1 MSLKKAFLSLGV
13 LSALVLSSCTIGLGE
28 EVDLEAPVITI
39 TSPENLAK
47 VGLNFEL
54 RGTCTDNIKV
64 KKVEVRNLNLGDNGL
79 LGEATIEGEE
89 WYFPISLTH
98 EQEGEIS
105 FSCSAI
111 DEAGNTSTK
120 SIKTKVL
127 LVDQTSP
134 EDLSWYIDR
143 GNGIQTPLYTLEKLK
158 SIYESENALNTDNKD
173 IAQNQVF
180 NIYSRF
186 YDAMSIN
193 EITLNLEKEDGTVLI
208 SKTVS
213 SDETNI
219 NYIGDSSIFTPKFT
233 FTEEELVQKD
243 PSFISGKHY
252 LRLSYSCKD
261 DHGNANSKALDWMIW
276 YPESDYPGISQS
288 FIENNSI
295 LINVGTAI
303 PINFF
308 DDDGIQEY
316 KCALLETATITNAI
330 TFTSTSQLQSDLI
343 NNENIRNT
351 IFEVTVNANE
361 TSLANSNLSGA
372 RDSFMTITAPSTP
385 CELYLLACAKDVNG
399 KWKSLV
405 VPCSVTD
412 AKAPL
417 LYVEQPNENEVPT
430 LTNNVFTISGYTFD
444 SNGCSTVKIAYIPE
458 SADNIAAETRA
469 KTILQGDGTNLG
481 AGEKLWTYNL
491 GAATIDQATGWKKQT
506 YSFDFNLFD
515 TETFA
520 ESKRKEEK
528 FFELMV
534 TDTDGNKVFR
544 QFKVAGDSLP
554 PTLKIVF
561 PESDMQNYDP
571 TGETE
576 GFNIK
581 FKATKATGIGIDTSK
596 YVIRVKDGTADENN
610 NRGTLT
616 LEDDYYTF
624 SILNETLRG
633 YYSSEKTQLLIEFEA
648 EDNLGNKV
656 TDKRTV
662 ILSTLPFIESI
673 TSDMNT
679 STTYKKDD
687 SIKIKAIFNKPVKVT
702 GTPRIKLSNI
712 TGISTDAYA
721 NYSTGS
727 DTNTLIFEYKV
738 QNNATTSQIKTAE
751 DINVI
756 DLNGGKIE
764 VDSTAGSGNA
774 SIKLTDLN
782 KNDFNKTSDPKRIKL
797 DAVAP
802 TISSITLAGPMAG
815 PNPKTYVKKGDVVTA
830 EVTMTKDV
838 NISGNPVL
846 QLKVGS
852 TNLNFTFQSV
862 NGKNIKFEYTVAGNL
877 NGTIN
882 ADKSTAIASANLS
895 SIKDLPGNSMVAGAS
910 GSNSTGITIDN
921 NPPAVPVIK
930 NDANGN
936 NLAEGKYNGSVKFA
950 ITGENNA
957 TIKYSTDGG
966 ISWNTYSSVVTLSDN
981 GTYSVTARQTDRAGN
996 VSDNSTPI
1004 SVEINNTFP
1013 VITGL
1018 TIKKPDGHYKK
1029 GTEIEVKM
1037 NFDGYVNADVGQV
1050 YLKFTDKDGNNE
1062 TTIPVTAATNV
1073 NALSFIYTVA
1083 DGKHFDGMLI
1093 SAVVFNG
1100 LKDVNGNSTTT
1111 QSQTEVNGFMTSNCQ
1126 RTGIILD
1133 GIVPIIS
1140 TYNPENTKISSES
1153 DNNKFK
1159 ITLTFSEPVA
1169 KETGTIILQR
1179 TSGWAIPAVMTSDEF
1194 LKYYNQM
1201 TSANKEKVMRTQNGK
1216 ELYHGRTGIAVG
1228 PYQKITHGLKVSNGK
1243 YVPDEATK
1251 YVLAYDLGL
1260 YDGSASLN
1268 DGTQTGTFTAS
1279 VSDIRSALESVGYHQ
1294 HKIDVASDNVKIYEN
1309 ATSTTAVGNGQT
1321 GTRVEITFSEAI
1333 EDGREWNLIIPD
1345 TAFRDDAENA
1355 FAGLSGTTYTVW
1367 SNNVAQPV
1375 VRVDRYSHGWGARE
1389 PNASGELSTITADSG
1404 KYSTTCAQ
1412 NSAARKAPTGYARA
1426 RIDCETPGVTINYKT
1441 YNSGTAAYNAN
1452 TATTVSD
1459 TEGYY
1464 TNYRSNIADVATTTM
1479 ESGITTAYTANNHI
1493 IVGDGTYT
1501 SARKDYISCIAT
1513 KTNFTQSKLGV
1524 EGIFRTVVYVHT
1536 ENKRNIEGQ
1545 NYYFSINIEGGTAP
1559 GGQPNVDGFP
1569 LRDAT
1574 DQNDRTGAGRYSK
1587 NAYNLGGGNKNNQNI
1602 GAGSGTPGQNFV
1614 WVSYEIISTDWA
1626 ILVCR
1631 SNHSRSYPLNS
1642 YGNVAYLSSI
1652 VDWDGTN

>member
-13 LSALVLSSCTIGLGE
+13 LSALVLSACSIGLGE

-54 RGTCTDNIKV
+54 RGTCTDNIGV
-64 KKVEVRNLNLGDNGL
+64 TKVEVKNLTNDTV
-79 LGEATIEGEE
+79 LGEATIDGED
-89 WYFPISLTH
+89 WYFPISLAH
-98 EQEGEIS
+98 DQEGEIS

-127 LVDQTSP
+127 LVDETSP

-143 GNGIQTPLYTLEKLK
+143 GNGIQTPLYTLENLK
-158 SIYESENALNTDNKD
+158 TIYEGQNPLNTDNKD
-173 IAQNQVF
+173 IPQNQVF
-180 NIYSRF
+180 TIYSRF

-213 SDETNI
+213 SDETNV

-243 PSFISGKHY
+243 SSFSSGIHY

-276 YPESDYPGISQS
+276 YPESDYPGISQA
-288 FIENNSI
+288 FIENNAI
-295 LINVGTAI
+295 AVGVGTALPVNI
-303 PINFF
+303 F
-308 DDDGIQEY
+308 DDDGLAEY
-316 KCALLETATITNAI
+316 KCSLLETATIRNAI
-330 TFTSTSQLQSDLI
+330 TFTSTNQLQNDLI

-351 IFEVTVNANE
+351 IFGVTVNANE

-412 AKAPL
+412 ANAPL

-534 TDTDGNKVFR
+534 IDTDGNKVFR
-544 QFKVAGDSLP
+544 QFKVAGDNLP
-554 PTLKIVF
+554 PTLVIKF

-571 TGETE
+571 NGETE

-581 FKATKATGIGIDTSK
+581 FKATKATGIKINTSK
-596 YVIRVKDGTADENN
+596 YVLKVDGTAK
-610 NRGTLT
+610 GTLS
-616 LEDDYYTF
+616 EDREYYTF
-624 SILNETLRG
+624 SISNETLRG
-633 YYSSEKTQLLIEFEA
+633 YYSSGKTQLLIEFEA
-648 EDNLGNKV
+648 EDNLGNRV

-751 DINVI
+751 NTNVI

-764 VDSTAGSGNA
+764 VDSTAGGSGNA
-774 SIKLTDLN
+774 SIILTDLN
-782 KNDFNKTSDPKRIKL
+782 KNDFNKTSDPKCIKL

-802 TISSITLAGPMAG
+802 TISSITLAGP
-815 PNPKTYVKKGDVVTA
+815 NSKTYVKNGDIVTA
-830 EVTMTKDV
+830 TVTMTKDV

-846 QLKVGS
+846 QLKVGL

-862 NGKNIKFEYTVAGNL
+862 DGKNVNFEYTVAGNL

-910 GSNSTGITIDN
+910 GPNSTGITIDN
-921 NPPAVPVIK
+921 IRPADPVIK
-930 NDANGN
+930 NNEDGN
-936 NLAEGKYNGSVKFA
+936 NLAAGKYNGSVKFA
-950 ITGENNA
+950 ITTDENNP
-957 TIKYSTDGG
+957 TIEYSTDGG

-996 VSDNSTPI
+996 VSGNSTPI

-1013 VITGL
+1013 AITGL

-1037 NFDGYVNADVGQV
+1037 NFDGYVNASVGQV
-1050 YLKFTDKDGNNE
+1050 SLKFTDKDGNNE
-1062 TTIPVTAATNV
+1062 TQIPVTAATNV

-1083 DGKHFDGMLI
+1083 DGKYFDGMLI
-1093 SAVVFNG
+1093 SAVEFNG
-1100 LKDVNGNSTTT
+1100 LNDVNGNSTTT
-1111 QSQTEVNGFMTSNCQ
+1111 TSQTEANEFRTSNCQ

-1133 GIVPIIS
+1133 GIAPTIS
-1140 TYNPENTKISSES
+1140 TYSPENTKISSES

-1179 TSGWAIPAVMTSDEF
+1179 TEGWAIPAVMTSDEF

-1201 TSANKEKVMRTQNGK
+1201 TSENKKKVMRTQNGK

-1260 YDGSASLN
+1260 YDGSALLN
-1268 DGTQTGTFTAS
+1268 DGTQTGTFEAK
-1279 VSDIRSALESVGYHQ
+1279 VSDIREALESVGYHQ

-1389 PNASGELSTITADSG
+1389 PNASGNLTTITANNG
-1404 KYSTTCAQ
+1404 KYKTTCAA
-1412 NSAARKAPTGYARA
+1412 NTGARVAPTGYARS
-1426 RIDCETPGVTINYKT
+1426 RIDCETPGVTIKYKT
-1441 YNSGTAAYNAN
+1441 VNKGEVAYNATGLTTETN
-1452 TATTVSD
+1452 T
-1459 TEGYY
+1459 YY
-1464 TNYRSNIADVATTTM
+1464 TNNRSKIADAEKTDLEFSTGGTTYTSNI
-1479 ESGITTAYTANNHI
+1479 I
-1493 IVGDGTYT
+1493 IGDTTYT
-1501 SARKDYISCIAT
+1501 SARKDYISCYAT
-1513 KTNFTQSKLGV
+1513 KTDFTQSKNGMEGV
-1524 EGIFRTVVYVHT
+1524 FRTVVYIHT
-1536 ENKRNIEGQ
+1536 ENKRND
-1545 NYYFSINIEGGTAP
+1545 NYYAINIEGGTAP

-1574 DQNDRTGAGRYSK
+1574 DENDRTGAGRYSK
-1587 NAYNLGGGNKNNQNI
+1587 NAYNLGGGKRQI
-1602 GAGSGTPGQNFV
+1602 QGQWGQTQDEDILEGTQYPGQNFV
-1614 WVSYEIISTDWA
+1614 WVSYEIISSNWA

-1631 SNHSRSYPLNS
+1631 SNHGREYPLNN
-1642 YGNVAYLSSI
+1642 YGDIAYLTLI
-1652 VDWDGTN
+1652 EDWNGTK

>member
-13 LSALVLSSCTIGLGE
+13 LSALVLSACSIGLGE

-54 RGTCTDNIKV
+54 RGTCTDNIGV
-64 KKVEVRNLNLGDNGL
+64 TKVEVKNLTNDTV
-79 LGEATIEGEE
+79 LGEATIDGED

-127 LVDQTSP
+127 LVDETSP

-143 GNGIQTPLYTLEKLK
+143 GNGIQTPLYTLENLK
-158 SIYESENALNTDNKD
+158 TIYEGQNPLNTDNKD
-173 IAQNQVF
+173 IPQNQEF
-180 NIYSRF
+180 TIYSRF

-213 SDETNI
+213 SDETNV

-243 PSFISGKHY
+243 SSFSSGIHY
-252 LRLSYSCKD
+252 LKLSYSCKD

-276 YPESDYPGISQS
+276 YPESDYPGISQA
-288 FIENNSI
+288 FIENNAI
-295 LINVGTAI
+295 AVGVGTALPVNI
-303 PINFF
+303 F
-308 DDDGIQEY
+308 DDDGLAEY
-316 KCALLETATITNAI
+316 KCSLLETATIRNAI

-351 IFEVTVNANE
+351 IFGVTVNANE

-412 AKAPL
+412 ANAPL

-554 PTLKIVF
+554 PTLKIDF

-571 TGETE
+571 NGETE
-576 GFNIK
+576 GFKIK
-581 FKATKATGIGIDTSK
+581 FKATKATGIEINTSK
-596 YVIRVKDGTADENN
+596 YVLKVDGTAK
-610 NRGTLT
+610 GTLSG
-616 LEDDYYTF
+616 DYYTF
-624 SILNETLRG
+624 SISNETLRG
-633 YYSSEKTQLLIEFEA
+633 YYSSGKTQLLIEFEA
-648 EDNLGNKV
+648 EDNLGNRV

-662 ILSTLPFIESI
+662 ILSTLPYLESI

-687 SIKIKAIFNKPVKVT
+687 SIKIKAIFNKPVKVEKT
-702 GTPRIKLSNI
+702 GGTPRIKLSNI

-751 DINVI
+751 NTNVI

-764 VDSTAGSGNA
+764 VDSTAGGSGNA

-782 KNDFNKTSDPKRIKL
+782 KNDFNKTSDPICIKL

-802 TISSITLAGPMAG
+802 TISSITLAGP
-815 PNPKTYVKKGDVVTA
+815 NSKTYVKNGDIVTA
-830 EVTMTKDV
+830 TVTMSKQV

-852 TNLNFTFQSV
+852 INLNFTFQSV

-895 SIKDLPGNSMVAGAS
+895 SITDLPGNSMVAGAS

-921 NPPAVPVIK
+921 IRPDDPVIK
-930 NDANGN
+930 NNANGN
-936 NLAEGKYNGSVKFA
+936 NLATGKYNGSVKFA

-957 TIKYSTDGG
+957 TIEYSTDGG
-966 ISWNTYSSVVTLSDN
+966 ISWNPYSSVVTLSND

-996 VSDNSTPI
+996 VSGNSTPI

-1013 VITGL
+1013 AITGL

-1037 NFDGYVNADVGQV
+1037 NFDGYVNASVGQV
-1050 YLKFTDKDGNNE
+1050 SLKFTDKDGNNE
-1062 TTIPVTAATNV
+1062 TQIPVTAATNV

-1126 RTGIILD
+1126 RAGIILD
-1133 GIVPIIS
+1133 GIAPTIS
-1140 TYNPENTKISSES
+1140 TYSPENTKISSES

-1179 TSGWAIPAVMTSDEF
+1179 TEGWAIPAVMTSDEF

-1389 PNASGELSTITADSG
+1389 PNASGTLTTITANNG
-1404 KYSTTCAQ
+1404 KYKTTCAA
-1412 NSAARKAPTGYARA
+1412 NTGARVEPTGYARS
-1426 RIDCETPGVTINYKT
+1426 RIDCETPGVTIKYKT
-1441 YNSGTAAYNAN
+1441 VKKGEVAYNATTGLTTETN
-1452 TATTVSD
+1452 T
-1459 TEGYY
+1459 YY
-1464 TNYRSNIADVATTTM
+1464 TNKRSKIEDAENTDLEFSTGGTT
-1479 ESGITTAYTANNHI
+1479 YTSDI
-1493 IVGDGTYT
+1493 IIGDATYT
-1501 SARKDYISCIAT
+1501 SARKDYISCYAT
-1513 KTNFTQSKLGV
+1513 KTGFTQSKNGMEGV
-1524 EGIFRTVVYVHT
+1524 FRTVVYIHT
-1536 ENKRNIEGQ
+1536 EDKRNN
-1545 NYYFSINIEGGTAP
+1545 NYYAINIEGGTAP

-1574 DQNDRTGAGRYSK
+1574 DENDPNGAGRYSK
-1587 NAYNLGGGNKNNQNI
+1587 NAYNLSDSQ
-1602 GAGSGTPGQNFV
+1602 TPGQNFV
-1614 WVSYEIISTDWA
+1614 WVSYEIISSNWA

-1631 SNHSRSYPLNS
+1631 SNHGREYPLNN
-1642 YGNVAYLSSI
+1642 YGDIAYLTSI
-1652 VDWDGTN
+1652 EDWNGTK

>member
-13 LSALVLSSCTIGLGE
+13 LSALVLSACSIGLGE

-54 RGTCTDNIKV
+54 RGTCTDNIGV
-64 KKVEVRNLNLGDNGL
+64 TKVEVKNLTNDTV
-79 LGEATIEGEE
+79 LGEATIDGED

-127 LVDQTSP
+127 LVDETSP

-143 GNGIQTPLYTLEKLK
+143 GNGIQTPLYTLENLK
-158 SIYESENALNTDNKD
+158 TIYEGQNPLNTDNKD
-173 IAQNQVF
+173 IPQNQEF
-180 NIYSRF
+180 TIYSRF

-213 SDETNI
+213 SDETNV

-243 PSFISGKHY
+243 SSFSSGIHY
-252 LRLSYSCKD
+252 LKLSYSCKD

-276 YPESDYPGISQS
+276 YPESDYPGISQA
-288 FIENNSI
+288 FIENNAI
-295 LINVGTAI
+295 AVGVGTALPVNI
-303 PINFF
+303 F
-308 DDDGIQEY
+308 DDDGLAEY
-316 KCALLETATITNAI
+316 KCSLLETATIRNAI

-351 IFEVTVNANE
+351 IFGVTVNANE

-412 AKAPL
+412 ANAPL

-554 PTLKIVF
+554 PTLEIVF

-571 TGETE
+571 NGETE

-581 FKATKATGIGIDTSK
+581 FKATKATGIEINTSK
-596 YVIRVKDGTADENN
+596 YVLKVDGTAK
-610 NRGTLT
+610 GTLS
-616 LEDDYYTF
+616 EDRKYYTF
-624 SILNETLRG
+624 SISNETLRG
-633 YYSSEKTQLLIEFEA
+633 YYSSGKTQLLIEFEA
-648 EDNLGNKV
+648 EDNLGNRV

-662 ILSTLPFIESI
+662 ILSTLPYLESI

-687 SIKIKAIFNKPVKVT
+687 SIKIKAIFNKPVKVEKT
-702 GTPRIKLSNI
+702 GGTPRIKLSNI

-751 DINVI
+751 NTNVI

-764 VDSTAGSGNA
+764 VDSTAGGSGNA

-782 KNDFNKTSDPKRIKL
+782 KNDFNKTSDPICIKL

-802 TISSITLAGPMAG
+802 TISSITLAGP
-815 PNPKTYVKKGDVVTA
+815 NSKTYVKNGDIVTA
-830 EVTMTKDV
+830 TVTMSKQV

-852 TNLNFTFQSV
+852 INLNFTFQSV
-862 NGKNIKFEYTVAGNL
+862 NEENIKFEYTVAGNL

-895 SIKDLPGNSMVAGAS
+895 SITDLPGNSMVAGAS

-921 NPPAVPVIK
+921 DPPHEPVIK
-930 NDANGN
+930 NNEDGN
-936 NLAEGKYNGSVKFA
+936 NLATGKYNRSVNFA
-950 ITGENNA
+950 ITGEDYA
-957 TIKYSTDGG
+957 TKEYSTDGG
-966 ISWNTYSSVVTLSDN
+966 ISWNPYSSVVTLSDN

-996 VSDNSTPI
+996 VSGISTPI

-1013 VITGL
+1013 AITGL

-1050 YLKFTDKDGNNE
+1050 SLKFTDKDGNNE
-1062 TTIPVTAATNV
+1062 TQIPVTAATNV

-1083 DGKHFDGMLI
+1083 DGKYFDGMLI

-1111 QSQTEVNGFMTSNCQ
+1111 QSQTEVNGFMTSNCE
-1126 RTGIILD
+1126 RAGIILD
-1133 GIVPIIS
+1133 GIAPTIS
-1140 TYNPENTKISSES
+1140 TYSPENTKISSES

-1268 DGTQTGTFTAS
+1268 DGTQTGTFTAK
-1279 VSDIRSALESVGYHQ
+1279 VSDIREALESVGYHQ

-1333 EDGREWNLIIPD
+1333 EDGREWNLIIPN

-1389 PNASGELSTITADSG
+1389 PDSSGNLTTITANNG
-1404 KYSTTCAQ
+1404 KYKTTCAA
-1412 NSAARKAPTGYARA
+1412 NTGARVAPTGYARS
-1426 RIDCETPGVTINYKT
+1426 RIDCETPGVTIKYKT
-1441 YNSGTAAYNAN
+1441 VNKGKVAYNATGLTTETN
-1452 TATTVSD
+1452 T
-1459 TEGYY
+1459 YY
-1464 TNYRSNIADVATTTM
+1464 TNNRSKIADAEKTDLEFSTGGTTYTSNI
-1479 ESGITTAYTANNHI
+1479 I
-1493 IVGDGTYT
+1493 IGDTTYT
-1501 SARKDYISCIAT
+1501 SARKDYISCYAT
-1513 KTNFTQSKLGV
+1513 KTGFTQSKNGMEGV
-1524 EGIFRTVVYVHT
+1524 FRTVVYIHT
-1536 ENKRNIEGQ
+1536 ENKRND
-1545 NYYFSINIEGGTAP
+1545 NYYAINIEGGTAP

-1574 DQNDRTGAGRYSK
+1574 SENDPNGAGRYSK
-1587 NAYNLGGGNKNNQNI
+1587 NAYNLGGGKNNQNQNI
-1602 GAGSGTPGQNFV
+1602 SAGSGTPGQNFV
-1614 WVSYEIISTDWA
+1614 WVSYEIISSNWA

-1631 SNHSRSYPLNS
+1631 SNHGREYPLNN
-1642 YGNVAYLSSI
+1642 YGDIAYLTSI
-1652 VDWDGTN
+1652 EDWNGTK

>member
-13 LSALVLSSCTIGLGE
+13 LSALVLSACSIGLGE

-54 RGTCTDNIKV
+54 RGTCTDNIGV
-64 KKVEVRNLNLGDNGL
+64 TKVEVKNLTNDTV
-79 LGEATIEGEE
+79 LGEATIDGED
-89 WYFPISLTH
+89 WYFPISLAH
-98 EQEGEIS
+98 DQEGEIS

-127 LVDQTSP
+127 LVDETSP

-143 GNGIQTPLYTLEKLK
+143 GNGIQTPLYTLENLK
-158 SIYESENALNTDNKD
+158 TIYEGQNPLNTDNKD
-173 IAQNQVF
+173 IPQNQVF
-180 NIYSRF
+180 TIYSRF

-193 EITLNLEKEDGTVLI
+193 EITLNLEKEDGTILI

-213 SDETNI
+213 SDETNV

-243 PSFISGKHY
+243 SSFSSGIHY
-252 LRLSYSCKD
+252 LKLSYSCKD

-276 YPESDYPGISQS
+276 YPESDYPGISQA
-288 FIENNSI
+288 FIENNAI
-295 LINVGTAI
+295 AVGVGTALPVNI
-303 PINFF
+303 F
-308 DDDGIQEY
+308 DDDGLAEY
-316 KCALLETATITNAI
+316 KCSLLETATIRNAI

-351 IFEVTVNANE
+351 IFGVTVNANE

-412 AKAPL
+412 ANAPL

-515 TETFA
+515 TNTFA
-520 ESKRKEEK
+520 ENKRKEEK

-554 PTLKIVF
+554 PTLDIVF

-571 TGETE
+571 NGETE
-576 GFNIK
+576 GFKII
-581 FKATKATGIGIDTSK
+581 FKATKATGIGINTSK
-596 YVIRVKDGTADENN
+596 YVLKVDGTAKE
-610 NRGTLT
+610 L
-616 LEDDYYTF
+616 LSEDNYYTF
-624 SILNETLRG
+624 SIPNETLRS
-633 YYSSEKTQLLIEFEA
+633 YYSNGKTQLLIEFEA
-648 EDNLGNKV
+648 EDNLGNRV

-679 STTYKKDD
+679 ETTYKKDD
-687 SIKIKAIFNKPVKVT
+687 SIKIKAVFNKPVKVT
-702 GTPRIKLSNI
+702 GAPRIKLSNI

-751 DINVI
+751 NTNVI

-764 VDSTAGSGNA
+764 VDSTAGGSGNA
-774 SIKLTDLN
+774 SIILTDLN
-782 KNDFNKTSDPKRIKL
+782 KNDFNKTSDPKCIKL

-802 TISSITLAGPMAG
+802 TISSITLAGP
-815 PNPKTYVKKGDVVTA
+815 NSKTYVKNGDIVTA
-830 EVTMTKDV
+830 TVTMTKDV

-862 NGKNIKFEYTVAGNL
+862 NGKNIIFEYTVAGNL
-877 NGTIN
+877 NDEIM

-895 SIKDLPGNSMVAGAS
+895 SIKDLPGNSMVAGAY

-921 NPPAVPVIK
+921 IRPDDPVIINK
-930 NDANGN
+930 NNEDGN
-936 NLAEGKYNGSVKFA
+936 NLATGKYNGSVKFA
-950 ITGENNA
+950 ITGEDYA
-957 TIKYSTDGG
+957 TKEYSTDGG

-996 VSDNSTPI
+996 VSGNSTPI

-1013 VITGL
+1013 AITGL

-1050 YLKFTDKDGNNE
+1050 YLKFTDKKGKNE
-1062 TTIPVTAATNV
+1062 TQIPVTAATNV

-1100 LKDVNGNSTTT
+1100 LKDVNGNSTNTA
-1111 QSQTEVNGFMTSNCQ
+1111 SQTEVNGFMTSNCQ

-1133 GIVPIIS
+1133 GIAPTIS
-1140 TYNPENTKISSES
+1140 TYSPENTKISSES

-1333 EDGREWNLIIPD
+1333 EDGREWNLIIPN

-1389 PNASGELSTITADSG
+1389 PNASGNLTTITANNG
-1404 KYSTTCAQ
+1404 KYKTTCAA
-1412 NSAARKAPTGYARA
+1412 NTGAMVAPTGYARS

-1441 YNSGTAAYNAN
+1441 VNKGEVAYNATGLTTETN
-1452 TATTVSD
+1452 T
-1459 TEGYY
+1459 YY
-1464 TNYRSNIADVATTTM
+1464 TNNRSKIADAATTDLEFSTGGTTYTSNI
-1479 ESGITTAYTANNHI
+1479 I
-1493 IVGDGTYT
+1493 IGDTTYT
-1501 SARKDYISCIAT
+1501 SARKDYISCYAT
-1513 KTNFTQSKLGV
+1513 KTGFTQSKNGMEGV
-1524 EGIFRTVVYVHT
+1524 FRTVVYIHT
-1536 ENKRNIEGQ
+1536 ENKRND
-1545 NYYFSINIEGGTAP
+1545 NYYAINIEGGTAP

-1574 DQNDRTGAGRYSK
+1574 DENDPNGAGRYSK
-1587 NAYNLGGGNKNNQNI
+1587 NAYNLSNSQ
-1602 GAGSGTPGQNFV
+1602 TPGQNFV
-1614 WVSYEIISTDWA
+1614 WVSYEIISSNWA

-1631 SNHSRSYPLNS
+1631 SNHGKEYPLNN
-1642 YGNVAYLSSI
+1642 YGDIAYLTSI
-1652 VDWDGTN
+1652 EDWNGTK